1 MLFSNKS
8 LYKIIIPLFIEQILA
23 VTIGMLDS
31 VMVSS
36 VGEAAVSGVSLVDTV
51 NLLLSYIFSAL
62 ATGGAV
68 VSSQFLGR
76 KEYDHARS
84 SAKQLLYSVVFTAS
98 IITAI
103 VLVSGKPML
112 SLLFG
117 NVEADVMGHARI
129 YFLIT
134 SLSYPFLAL
143 YNGGAA
149 LFRSMGNSKI
159 SMSVSMVMNFINV
172 SGNAILIFGFHL
184 GAAGAAAATLF
195 SRIVGSVIMTV
206 LLHDRKNVIYIEK
219 LFSYKP
225 DFKIIKSIL
234 GIGIPSGMENGM
246 FQFGKIL
253 TQSLIS
259 AMGTAVIAANAVAG
273 TLSSFVYAVGGAVGL
288 TLVTVVG
295 RCVGAGEFEQAKFYS
310 KKLMKIEY
318 TGLALMNIFLILF
331 GKNVIA
337 MYNLSPYSTD
347 IAYKLLMWH
356 ALFNCT
362 IWAVSFTLPNSFRAA
377 SDVRFPMIVS
387 ILSMWIF
394 RVGLSY
400 LLVLYFDL
408 GIMGVWFA
416 MFADWIFRGSIFA
429 TRFVSGKWLTKYK
442 PPQASVSDDNG

>member
-172 SGNAILIFGFHL
+172 SGNALLIFGFHL

-219 LFSYKP
+219 LFSYRP

-442 PPQASVSDDNG
+442 PPQADG

>member
-172 SGNAILIFGFHL
+172 SGNALLIFGFHL

-429 TRFVSGKWLTKYK
+429 TRFVRGKWLTKYK
-442 PPQASVSDDNG
+442 PPQADG

>member
-159 SMSVSMVMNFINV
+159 SMSVSMVMNFINF
-172 SGNAILIFGFHL
+172 SGNALLIFGFHL

-219 LFSYKP
+219 LFSYRP

-442 PPQASVSDDNG
+442 PPQADG

>member
-394 RVGLSY
+394 RVGLSD

>member
-295 RCVGAGEFEQAKFYS
+295 RCVGAGECEQAKFYS

-442 PPQASVSDDNG
+442 PPQADG

>member
-76 KEYDHARS
+76 KEYENARS
-84 SAKQLLYSVVFTAS
+84 SAKQLLYSVVFTAFV
-98 IITAI
+98 IMTL

-117 NVEADVMGHARI
+117 NVQADVMSHARI
-129 YFLIT
+129 YFFIT
-134 SLSYPFLAL
+134 AMSYPFLAL

-159 SMSVSMVMNFINV
+159 SMSVSLIMNLINV
-172 SGNAILIFGFHL
+172 SGNAVLIFGFHL

-195 SRIVGSVIMTV
+195 SRVIGSIIMTA

-219 LFSYKP
+219 LFSYRP

-259 AMGTAVIAANAVAG
+259 TMGTAVIAANAVAG
-273 TLSSFVYAVGGAVGL
+273 TLSSFLYSIGGAVGL
-288 TLVTVVG
+288 TLVTVIG
-295 RCVGAGEFEQAKFYS
+295 RCVGAGEFEQAKLYA

-318 TGLALMNIFLILF
+318 VGLAIMNIFLVLF
-331 GKNVIA
+331 GGLIIS
-337 MYNLSPYSTD
+337 MYNLSAYSAD
-347 IAYKLLMWH
+347 VAYKLLMWH
-356 ALFNCT
+356 AVFNCT

-377 SDVRFPMIVS
+377 SDVKFPMVIS

-400 LLVLYFDL
+400 LLVLYFNL

-442 PPQASVSDDNG
+442 PPQADG

>member
-442 PPQASVSDDNG
+442 PPQADG